1 VPRVAKRGAEIISVR
16 GSSSAASAANAAIS
30 HVHDLVHG
38 TANEWTSA
46 AVLSHGEYGVPAGC
60 TPRHPSRATARLS
73 ASWKGSTSTLAA
85 ARLDVSVAELVA
97 ERDAVRAS
105 A

>member
-1 VPRVAKRGAEIISVR
+1 M
-16 GSSSAASAANAAIS
+16 
-30 HVHDLVHG
+30 
-38 TANEWTSA
+38 
-46 AVLSHGEYGVPAGC
+46 
-60 TPRHPSRATARLS
+60 ARLS